1 MGMTTHAKLSPSS
14 AHRWTRCPGS
24 VREELK
30 YPDNSGPAALDG
42 TRTHALLEM
51 CLAMLEM
58 RLLTGMD
65 PELMVGMTTS
75 DDEGSYT
82 IDADRA
88 KRVKVAVDHVRDL
101 GGEVTTERRVD
112 PSRLVG
118 RDDLGGTVDVTVI
131 VGDTAHVIDYK
142 DGITPVE
149 AVENEQLIA
158 YALGHL
164 AGYNL
169 PINGDYPIK
178 RMVLT
183 IIQPKLAMKGL
194 PPITSWELSVESL
207 LSRIGDIVVKAAA
220 TDAPD
225 APLVPGEK
233 QCRFCKA
240 KGGCAAV
247 NTHVMDAVGMFKSID
262 IVQQAAVTEP
272 TEMSNDKLREVIEAA
287 PLLRQLLEASEA
299 EALRRMQ
306 MGQTIPGLKV
316 VNGRGS
322 RAWAHTEDEMVVK
335 LKKIGI
341 PAGALYVTKL
351 ISPAQAEKLTWE
363 KRDGTKVQVS
373 DKMKLQME
381 RELIVKLAGKPT
393 VASESDPRP
402 AVVTD
407 ASNLF
412 GAVGGAVETLPSF
425 LS

>member
-1 MGMTTHAKLSPSS
+1 MMAHAKLNPSS

-30 YPDNSGPAALDG
+30 YPDNPGPAALDG

-51 CLAMLEM
+51 CLV
-58 RLLTGMD
+58 TGMD

-142 DGITPVE
+142 DGITPVD
-149 AVENEQLIA
+149 AVENEQLLA

-169 PINGDYPIK
+169 PVNGDYPVD
-178 RMVLT
+178 RVVLT

-207 LSRIGDIVVKAAA
+207 LSRIGDLVVKAAA

-247 NTHVMDAVGMFKSID
+247 NTHVMEAVGMFKSID

-272 TEMSNDKLREVIEAA
+272 TEMSNDKLREIIEAA

-306 MGQTIPGLKV
+306 MGQAIPGLKV

-322 RAWAHTEDEMVVK
+322 RAWAHPEDEMVTK

>member
-1 MGMTTHAKLSPSS
+1 MMAHAKLSPSS

-101 GGEVTTERRVD
+101 GGVVTTERRVD

-131 VGDTAHVIDYK
+131 VGDTVHIIDYK

-149 AVENEQLIA
+149 AVENEQLVA

-169 PINGDYPIK
+169 PINGDYPVK

-233 QCRFCKA
+233 QCRFCNA

-247 NTHVMDAVGMFKSID
+247 NTHVMDALGMFQSID

>member
-1 MGMTTHAKLSPSS
+1 MMAHAKLSPSS

-51 CLAMLEM
+51 CLV
-58 RLLTGMD
+58 TGMD

-149 AVENEQLIA
+149 AVENDQMIPYGIGL
-158 YALGHL
+158 L

-169 PINGDYPIK
+169 PVNGDYPVD
-178 RMVLT
+178 RVVLT

-194 PPITSWELSVESL
+194 PPITSWELTVESL

-299 EALRRMQ
+299 EALRRMR

>member
-1 MGMTTHAKLSPSS
+1 MTTHDRLSPSS
-14 AHRWTRCPGS
+14 LHRRFPCPGS
-24 VREELK
+24 AREEAK
-30 YPDNSGPAALDG
+30 YPDNSGPAAIDG
-42 TRTHALLEM
+42 TRTHVLLDM
-51 CLAMLEM
+51 CLV
-58 RLLTGMD
+58 TGMD
-65 PELMVGMTTS
+65 PELTVGMTTS

-101 GGEVTTERRVD
+101 GGVVTTERRVD

-118 RDDLGGTVDVTVI
+118 RDDMGGTVDVTVENYNTVHI
-131 VGDTAHVIDYK
+131 IDYK

-149 AVENEQLIA
+149 AVENLQLIA

-169 PINGDYPIK
+169 PINGDYPVK
-178 RMVLT
+178 HMVLT
-183 IIQPKLAMKGL
+183 IVQPKLAMKGL

-393 VASESDPRP
+393 VASESDSRP

-412 GAVGGAVETLPSF
+412 GAVGGAVETPPSF

>member
-1 MGMTTHAKLSPSS
+1 MAHAKLSPSS
-14 AHRWTRCPGS
+14 AHRWSRCPGS

-30 YPDNSGPAALDG
+30 YPYNAGPAALDG

-51 CLAMLEM
+51 CLV
-58 RLLTGMD
+58 TGMD

-88 KRVKVAVDHVRDL
+88 KRVKVAIDHVRDL
-101 GGEVTTERRVD
+101 GGVVTTERRVD
-112 PSRLVG
+112 PSHLLG
-118 RDDLGGTVDVTVI
+118 RDDLWGTVDVTVV
-131 VGDTAHVIDYK
+131 VGDTVHVIDYK

-169 PINGDYPIK
+169 PINGDYPVK
-178 RMVLT
+178 HMVLT
-183 IIQPKLAMKGL
+183 VIQPKLSLKGL

-287 PLLRQLLEASEA
+287 PLLRQLLEATEA

-306 MGQTIPGLKV
+306 MGQAIPGLKV

>member
-1 MGMTTHAKLSPSS
+1 MAHAKLSPSS

-24 VREELK
+24 IREEAK
-30 YPDNSGPAALDG
+30 YPDNAGPSALDG
-42 TRTHALLEM
+42 TRSHALLEM
-51 CLAMLEM
+51 CLVM
-58 RLLTGMD
+58 GVS
-65 PELMVGMTTS
+65 PIHMVGQVMT
-75 DDEGSYT
+75 DDEGSFT
-82 IDADRA
+82 VDHERA
-88 KRVKVAVDHVRDL
+88 SRVKVAVDHVLDI
-101 GGEVTTERRVD
+101 GGVVTTERKVD
-112 PSRLVG
+112 PSRLTG
-118 RDDLGGTVDVTVI
+118 RDDLNGTVDITVTT
-131 VGDTAHVIDYK
+131 GDTVHIIDYK

-169 PINGDYPIK
+169 PVNGAYPVDK
-178 RMVLT
+178 MVLT
-183 IIQPKLAMKGL
+183 IVQPKLSLKGL
-194 PPITSWELSVESL
+194 PPITSWELSVKSL
-207 LSRIGDIVVKAAA
+207 LDRIGDLVVKAAA

-233 QCRFCKA
+233 QCRFCRA
-240 KGGCAAV
+240 KGGCSAV
-247 NTHVMDAVGMFKSID
+247 NAHVMDAVGMFKSID
-262 IVQQAAVTEP
+262 VVQQAAVTEP
-272 TEMSNDKLREVIEAA
+272 TEMSSDRLREIIEAA

-306 MGQTIPGLKV
+306 SGQAIPGLKV

-322 RAWAHTEDEMVVK
+322 RTWAHPDDEMVVK
-335 LKKIGI
+335 LKKLGI
-341 PAGALYVTKL
+341 PAGSLYVTKL

-407 ASNLF
+407 ASAMF
-412 GAVGGAVETLPSF
+412 GAVGGAVEVLPSF

>member
-1 MGMTTHAKLSPSS
+1 MMAHAKLSPSS

-24 VREELK
+24 VREEAK
-30 YPDNSGPAALDG
+30 YPDNAGPAALDG

-51 CLAMLEM
+51 CLV
-58 RLLTGMD
+58 TGMD

-164 AGYNL
+164 AGYDL
-169 PINGDYPIK
+169 PVNGCYPVSS
-178 RMVLT
+178 MVLT

-207 LSRIGDIVVKAAA
+207 LSRIGDIVVKASA

-306 MGQTIPGLKV
+306 MGQTITGLKV

>member
-1 MGMTTHAKLSPSS
+1 MMAHAKLSPSS

-169 PINGDYPIK
+169 PINGDYPVK
-178 RMVLT
+178 HMVLT
-183 IIQPKLAMKGL
+183 IIQPKLALKGL

-207 LSRIGDIVVKAAA
+207 LSRIGDIVVKASA

>member
-1 MGMTTHAKLSPSS
+1 MMAHAKLSPSS

-51 CLAMLEM
+51 CLV
-58 RLLTGMD
+58 TGMD

-75 DDEGSYT
+75 DDDGSYT

-131 VGDTAHVIDYK
+131 VGDTVHVIDYK

-164 AGYNL
+164 AEYNL
-169 PINGDYPIK
+169 PINGDYPVK
-178 RMVLT
+178 RIILT

-233 QCRFCKA
+233 QCRFCRA
-240 KGGCAAV
+240 KGGCSAV
-247 NTHVMDAVGMFKSID
+247 SQSTLEAVGMFKSID
-262 IVQQAAVTEP
+262 IVQQAAVSEP
-272 TEMSNDKLREVIEAA
+272 TELSNDRIREIIQAA
-287 PLLRQLLEASEA
+287 PLLRQLLEATEA

-306 MGQTIPGLKV
+306 MGMTIPGLKV

-322 RAWAHTEDEMVVK
+322 RVWAFPEEEMEAK
-335 LKKIGI
+335 LKKLGI
-341 PAGALYVTKL
+341 PSKSLYVTKL

-363 KRDGTKVQVS
+363 KRDGTKVQTS
-373 DKMKLQME
+373 GKMKIQMD
-381 RELIVKLAGKPT
+381 RELVVKLAGKPT
-393 VASESDPRP
+393 VAAESDPRP
-402 AVVTD
+402 AVVVD
-407 ASNLF
+407 ASPMF
-412 GAVGGAVETLPSF
+412 GEVVKTEALPSF
-425 LS
+425 FN

>member
-1 MGMTTHAKLSPSS
+1 MAHAKLSPSS

-51 CLAMLEM
+51 CLVT
-58 RLLTGMD
+58 RVD
-65 PELMVGMTTS
+65 PMFMVGQIIT
-75 DDEGSYT
+75 DDDGLHT
-82 IDADRA
+82 IDTDRA
-88 KRVKVAVDHVRDL
+88 KRVKVATDHVRDL
-101 GGEVTTERRVD
+101 GGKVTTERRVD

-118 RDDLGGTVDVTVI
+118 RDDLGGTVDVTVV
-131 VGDTAHVIDYK
+131 VGNTVHIIDYK

-164 AGYNL
+164 AQYNL
-169 PINGDYPIK
+169 PINGNYPVK

-183 IIQPKLAMKGL
+183 IVQPKLAMKGL

-240 KGGCAAV
+240 KGGCTAV
-247 NTHVMDAVGMFKSID
+247 NTHVMEAVGMFKSID

-272 TEMSNDKLREVIEAA
+272 TEMSNDKLREIIEAA

-322 RAWAHTEDEMVVK
+322 RAWAHPEDEMVTK

-407 ASNLF
+407 ASAMF
-412 GAVGGAVETLPSF
+412 GAVGGAVESLPSF
-425 LS
+425 FS

>member
-1 MGMTTHAKLSPSS
+1 MAHAKLSPSS

-51 CLAMLEM
+51 CLV
-58 RLLTGMD
+58 TGMD

-75 DDEGSYT
+75 DDDGSYT

-131 VGDTAHVIDYK
+131 VGDTVHVIDYK

-164 AGYNL
+164 AEYNL
-169 PINGDYPIK
+169 PINGDYPVK
-178 RMVLT
+178 RIILT

-233 QCRFCKA
+233 QCRFCRA
-240 KGGCAAV
+240 KGGCSAV
-247 NTHVMDAVGMFKSID
+247 SQSTLEAVGMFKSID
-262 IVQQAAVTEP
+262 IVQQAAVSEP
-272 TEMSNDKLREVIEAA
+272 TELSNDRIREIIQAA
-287 PLLRQLLEASEA
+287 PLLRQLLEATEA

-306 MGQTIPGLKV
+306 MGMTIPGLKV

-322 RAWAHTEDEMVVK
+322 RVWAFPEEEMEAK
-335 LKKIGI
+335 LKKLGI
-341 PAGALYVTKL
+341 PSKSLYVTKL

-363 KRDGTKVQVS
+363 KRDGTKVQTS
-373 DKMKLQME
+373 GKMKIQMD
-381 RELIVKLAGKPT
+381 RELVVKLAGKPT
-393 VASESDPRP
+393 VAAESDPRP
-402 AVVTD
+402 AVVVD
-407 ASNLF
+407 ASPMF
-412 GAVGGAVETLPSF
+412 GEVVKTEALPSF
-425 LS
+425 FN

>member
-1 MGMTTHAKLSPSS
+1 MMAHAKLSPSS

-51 CLAMLEM
+51 CLV
-58 RLLTGMD
+58 TGMD

-88 KRVKVAVDHVRDL
+88 KRVKVATDHVRDL

-131 VGDTAHVIDYK
+131 VGDTVHVIDYK

-149 AVENEQLIA
+149 AVENDQMIA
-158 YALGHL
+158 YALGDL

-169 PINGDYPIK
+169 PINGYYPVK
-178 RMVLT
+178 HMVLT

-272 TEMSNDKLREVIEAA
+272 TEMSNDNLREVIEAA

>member
-1 MGMTTHAKLSPSS
+1 MMAHAKLSPSS
-14 AHRWTRCPGS
+14 AHRWSRCPGS

-42 TRTHALLEM
+42 TRTHMLLEM
-51 CLAMLEM
+51 CLVM
-58 RLLTGMD
+58 RMD
-65 PELMVGMTTS
+65 PQMMVGQS
-75 DDEGSYT
+75 IPDDEGSFT
-82 IDADRA
+82 VDQDRA
-88 KRVKVAVDHVRDL
+88 SRVKVAIDHIHDL
-101 GGEVTTERRVD
+101 GGVVTTERPVD

-118 RDDLGGTVDVTVI
+118 RDDLGGTVDVTVTT
-131 VGDTAHVIDYK
+131 GDTVHIIDYK

-149 AVENEQLIA
+149 AVENDQLIA

-164 AGYNL
+164 AEYNL

-178 RMVLT
+178 HMVLT
-183 IIQPKLAMKGL
+183 IVQPKLALKGL

-207 LSRIGDIVVKAAA
+207 LSRIGGLVIKAKA
-220 TDAPD
+220 TDDPD

-240 KGGCAAV
+240 KGGCSAV

-322 RAWAHTEDEMVVK
+322 RTWAHPEDEMATR

-363 KRDGTKVQVS
+363 KRDGTKMQVT

-402 AVVTD
+402 AVVMD
-407 ASNLF
+407 ASAMF
-412 GAVGGAVETLPSF
+412 GAVGGAVESLPSF
-425 LS
+425 FS

>member
-1 MGMTTHAKLSPSS
+1 MMAHAKLSPSS

-30 YPDNSGPAALDG
+30 YPDNPGPAALDG

>member
-1 MGMTTHAKLSPSS
+1 
-14 AHRWTRCPGS
+14 
-24 VREELK
+24 
-30 YPDNSGPAALDG
+30 
-42 TRTHALLEM
+42 
-51 CLAMLEM
+51 
-58 RLLTGMD
+58 
-65 PELMVGMTTS
+65 
-75 DDEGSYT
+75 
-82 IDADRA
+82 
-88 KRVKVAVDHVRDL
+88 
-101 GGEVTTERRVD
+101 
-112 PSRLVG
+112 
-118 RDDLGGTVDVTVI
+118 
-131 VGDTAHVIDYK
+131 
-142 DGITPVE
+142 
-149 AVENEQLIA
+149 
-158 YALGHL
+158 
-164 AGYNL
+164 
-169 PINGDYPIK
+169 
-178 RMVLT
+178 MVLT
-183 IIQPKLAMKGL
+183 IIQPKLALKGL

-393 VASESDPRP
+393 VAAESDPRP

>member
-1 MGMTTHAKLSPSS
+1 MTTHAKLSPSS

-24 VREELK
+24 VREEAK
-30 YPDNSGPAALDG
+30 YPDNAGPAALDG

-51 CLAMLEM
+51 CLV
-58 RLLTGMD
+58 TGMD
-65 PELMVGMTTS
+65 PLMLMGQTMT
-75 DDEGSYT
+75 DDDGTYT
-82 IDADRA
+82 VDADRA
-88 KRVKVAVDHVRDL
+88 KRVKVATDHVRDL
-101 GGEVTTERRVD
+101 GGKVTTERRVD

-118 RDDLGGTVDVTVI
+118 RDDLGGTVDVTVV
-131 VGDTAHVIDYK
+131 VGNTVHIIDYK

-164 AGYNL
+164 AQYNL
-169 PINGDYPIK
+169 PINGDYPVK
-178 RMVLT
+178 HMVLT

-233 QCRFCKA
+233 QCRFCRA

-272 TEMSNDKLREVIEAA
+272 TEMSNDKLREIIEAA

-322 RAWAHTEDEMVVK
+322 RAWAHPEDEMVAK

-412 GAVGGAVETLPSF
+412 GAVGGAVESLPSF
-425 LS
+425 FS

>member
-1 MGMTTHAKLSPSS
+1 MTTHTKLSPSS

-51 CLAMLEM
+51 CLV
-58 RLLTGMD
+58 TGMD

-149 AVENEQLIA
+149 AVENDQMIPYGIGL
-158 YALGHL
+158 L

-183 IIQPKLAMKGL
+183 IVQPKLALKGL

-412 GAVGGAVETLPSF
+412 GAIGGAVETLPSF

>member
-1 MGMTTHAKLSPSS
+1 MMAHAKLSPSS

-51 CLAMLEM
+51 CLVMA
-58 RLLTGMD
+58 LT
-65 PELMVGMTTS
+65 PTLTVGLTIP
-75 DDEGSYT
+75 DEDGGFT
-82 IDADRA
+82 VDIDRA
-88 KRVKVAVDHVRDL
+88 SRVKAATDHIWEL
-101 GGEVTTERRVD
+101 GGTVTTERKVD
-112 PSRLVG
+112 PKRLVG

-169 PINGDYPIK
+169 PVNGDYPVK
-178 RMVLT
+178 HMVLT

-207 LSRIGDIVVKAAA
+207 LSRIGDIVVKASA

-247 NTHVMDAVGMFKSID
+247 NTHVMDAVGMFKRID

-412 GAVGGAVETLPSF
+412 GAIGGAVETLPSF